1 MPADKRRSSRPA
13 YALEGEIVKE
23 ELEDEI
29 KHRVDAK
36 AASGDEEKSDRLH
49 NTKLLLK
56 KYRRVAYAV
65 RISEEELNLRMEM
78 AHGTRISTL
87 EVNAELAGMDLSNTK
102 LESYTRTIVRSQ
114 NMLDIITS
122 ALDAVR
128 QDPDH
133 GELMYQILFLTYFTP
148 QKLRNRD
155 CILSE
160 LEKAGFPLSAT
171 TYHVYL
177 NAAIEAIDRI
187 LWGYTARDCM
197 EIVKQ
202 FLPD

>member
-1 MPADKRRSSRPA
+1 MPVEKHRSSRPA
-13 YALEGEIVKE
+13 YALEGEIIKE

-29 KHRVDAK
+29 KRHVGAKSDA
-36 AASGDEEKSDRLH
+36 DEDERDDRLH

-65 RISEEELNLRMEM
+65 RIAEEELNLRMEM
-78 AHGTRISTL
+78 AHGTRLSTL
-87 EVNAELAGMDLSNTK
+87 EVNAELAGMDLSNTR
-102 LESYTRTIVRSQ
+102 LEGYTRSIVRSR
-114 NMLDIITS
+114 NMLEIITS
-122 ALDAVR
+122 ALESVR

-133 GELMYQILFLTYFTP
+133 GELMYQILYLTYFTP

-155 CILSE
+155 CILTE

-177 NAAIEAIDRI
+177 KAAIEAIDRI